1 MILGIDPSL
10 TGTGVVALEDG
21 KIINQQLIKTKPTKG
36 SLAELQRLIKIVDS
50 IEYGEA
56 ELAVIEGLAFMS
68 RNTTSLV
75 QLSGLNY
82 MIRHKL
88 YKLNIP
94 FLIVPPT
101 SLKKFITSKGNAPK
115 ECMLM
120 DIFKRYG
127 EEFRDNNLADAFSLA
142 VLGDAVINPSDKT
155 KVYQQEVLDK
165 LETNVIKENKLER

>member
-36 SLAELQRLIKIVDS
+36 SLDELKRLIKIVDS

-56 ELAVIEGLAFMS
+56 ELAVIEGLAFLS
-68 RNTTSLV
+68 RNTTSLI
-75 QLSGLNY
+75 QLAGLNY
-82 MIRHKL
+82 MIRYKL

-94 FLIVPPT
+94 FIIVPPT

-115 ECMLM
+115 EFMLM
-120 DIFKRYG
+120 EVYKRYG
-127 EEFRDNNLADAFSLA
+127 EEFRDNNTCDAYGLAKVGEAIVNSSSVGGSLVNDKLTKYQA
-142 VLGDAVINPSDKT
+142 EVINKLT
-155 KVYQQEVLDK
+155 KE
-165 LETNVIKENKLER
+165 